1 MKLRDVHSDA
11 ERYLAE
17 DCYCP
22 GEIYDVSGFFYQVF
36 NADEECKLVGEWKS
50 CNPELFIKCVIC
62 RNQLLNFWINR
73 DEDKVVSAERYD
85 ATKNNINVMKKFIS
99 GEESIRGLKLNE
111 FEEGSTVKALEDVLM
126 YADAI
131 IIS

>member
-1 MKLRDVHSDA
+1 MA
-11 ERYLAE
+11 RYLAE

-36 NADEECKLVGEWKS
+36 NADEECKFVGEGES
-50 CNPELFIKCVIC
+50 CNPKLFVKCVVC
-62 RNQLLNFWINR
+62 RTQLLNFWINR

-85 ATKNNINVMKKFIS
+85 ATENNINLMKKFLS
-99 GEESIRGLKLNE
+99 GESIRGLKLNE
-111 FEEGSTVKALEDVLM
+111 FEEGATVKALEDVLM

>member
-1 MKLRDVHSDA
+1 MKLRDVHSDVD
-11 ERYLAE
+11 RYLAE

-36 NADEECKLVGEWKS
+36 KADEECKFVVEGQS
-50 CNPELFIKCVIC
+50 CNSELFIRCVIC
-62 RNQLLNFWINR
+62 RTQLLNFLINR

-85 ATKNNINVMKKFIS
+85 ATKNNINVMKKLLS
-99 GEESIRGLKLNE
+99 GEDTEGLKLDE

>member
-36 NADEECKLVGEWKS
+36 KADEECKFVAEGES
-50 CNPELFIKCVIC
+50 RNSELFIICVIC
-62 RNQLLNFWINR
+62 RNQLLNFWINQ

-85 ATKNNINVMKKFIS
+85 ATENNINVMKKFIS
-99 GEESIRGLKLNE
+99 GQDTEGLKLDE
-111 FEEGSTVKALEDVLM
+111 FEEGSTVKALEDVLK
-126 YADAI
+126 YTDFVI
-131 IIS
+131 VS